1 MGRWQFVR
9 TVTVV
14 YHQEAG
20 TCWAESPDIPE
31 FTAVSETL
39 HGARELVPEFVKVF
53 GASRSEWLGSL
64 PLWGW
69 IDPGCF
75 GQIDDLGDGAIAE
88 ALGISGVGGGQGGPA
103 FEVPDGREAVVH
115 LGWGVEAD
123 AGMPVV
129 VVVAVD
135 EVGHE
140 GLRIGQGAEPFREG
154 GGVLQGLE
162 PRF

>member
-1 MGRWQFVR
+1 MRAPSLGSTGRR
-9 TVTVV
+9 NTVV
-14 YHQEAG
+14 SEA
-20 TCWAESPDIPE
+20 
-31 FTAVSETL
+31 TA
-39 HGARELVPEFVKVF
+39 EFVKVF

-115 LGWGVEAD
+115 LGWGGEAD

-154 GGVLQGLE
+154 RGVLQGLE